1 MNCWK
6 ILGIGQTS
14 DLTAIKA
21 AYAAKA
27 KEWHPEEHPEE
38 FQQLQQAYHSASRF
52 AKAQKGRIVN
62 PDAVKI
68 AVEDRQNAVMH
79 EEVSIEKTVKE
90 ASLEKSAEKEDI
102 PEETERK
109 EESAGETQEK
119 GETAKKTEEK
129 EKTAKESEEK
139 EEITEEIEKE
149 VANQVIEEKIVQF
162 QVIAENIGESTQD
175 YDYGELIQSF
185 DYEVVEEEDLKDRF
199 FKEFFS
205 IAWNPYL
212 MNNLNCWEYILRRS
226 PYEQL
231 LSKTAFRYNF
241 VRTACNLSGWQR
253 RTILFFEKWLQ
264 SCPAADADNEQKKE
278 TDLFWWKFN
287 RIGLFGKLVPVQR
300 CVTNEQ
306 KVLHDVFLSKVKRCG
321 RDTGLA
327 SQADVECYLSFYLPY
342 AVAKQSKIKDL
353 YQGSSQG
360 RTFFSMLLLMVPLIV
375 SMVIYVNV
383 SVVPQQNEKAAQEI
397 EQQRIQQQADE
408 IRKYYEMLQED
419 GSNSLEW
426 TPEYREELM
435 RKVVQM
441 QEELL
446 REQDPVPE
454 SEVITKDST
463 GMETASGE

>member
-1 MNCWK
+1 MSCWK
-6 ILGIGQTS
+6 ILGIEQTT
-14 DLTAIKA
+14 DLAVIKT

-38 FQQLQQAYHSASRF
+38 FQQLQQAYRSASRF

-62 PDAVKI
+62 PAAAKTT
-68 AVEDRQNAVMH
+68 VEDRQNAVMH
-79 EEVSIEKTVKE
+79 EEVSVEKTVKE
-90 ASLEKSAEKEDI
+90 ASLEKSAEKEHM

-109 EESAGETQEK
+109 EEAAGEIQEK
-119 GETAKKTEEK
+119 GETAKETEEK
-129 EKTAKESEEK
+129 K
-139 EEITEEIEKE
+139 EITKEIEKE
-149 VANQVIEEKIVQF
+149 AARQVIVEEIAQF
-162 QVIAENIGESTQD
+162 QEVAEDIGESSQD

-185 DYEVVEEEDLKDRF
+185 DYEMVEETDLKDRF

-212 MNNLNCWEYILRRS
+212 MNNLICWEYILKRS
-226 PYEQL
+226 PYERL
-231 LSKTAFRYNF
+231 LTKTAFRYNF
-241 VRTACNLSGWQR
+241 VRTACSLSGWQR
-253 RTILFFEKWLQ
+253 KTILFFEKWLQ

-287 RIGLFGKLVPVQR
+287 RIGLFGKLVPIQR

-327 SQADVECYLSFYLPY
+327 SETDVECYLSFYLPY
-342 AVAKQSKIKDL
+342 AAAKQSKIKDL
-353 YQGSSQG
+353 YQGSCQG
-360 RTFFSMLLLMVPLIV
+360 RTFFLTLLLMVPLIIG
-375 SMVIYVNV
+375 MVIYVNV
-383 SVVPQQNEKAAQEI
+383 CVVPQQNEKAAQEI

-419 GSNSLEW
+419 DSSGLEW

-435 RKVVQM
+435 RKVVLM

-446 REQDPVPE
+446 REQESIPE
-454 SEVITKDST
+454 SEVIADAD
-463 GMETASGE
+463 MEMGTASEE